1 MEFQSKIMLYEKV
14 TPAREMTPGAAL
26 LFVLQELETRAS
38 A

>member
-1 MEFQSKIMLYEKV
+1 MLYEKV